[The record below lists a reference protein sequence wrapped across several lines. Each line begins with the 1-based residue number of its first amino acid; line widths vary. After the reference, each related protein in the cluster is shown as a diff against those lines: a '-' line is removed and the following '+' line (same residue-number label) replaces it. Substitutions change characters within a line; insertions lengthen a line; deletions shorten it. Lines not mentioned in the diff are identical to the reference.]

1 MRTLVIGD
9 IHGCY
14 RALTSLLGEVRPQLG
29 DRVVFLGDYVDR
41 GSEWR
46 SVIECL
52 IRQGEFFSPVF
63 LRGNH
68 EAMLLEARD
77 DPLKANLWQ
86 SYGGFETMISYG
98 APYREDW
105 MNAIPKSHWTFLE
118 QTVRYF

>member
-14 RALTSLLGEVRPQLG
+14 RALTNLLGKVCPQLE

-41 GSEWR
+41 GSESR

-52 IRQGEFFSPVF
+52 IQQREFFCPVF

-68 EAMLLEARD
+68 EAMMLEARD
-77 DPLKANLWQ
+77 DPLKANLLQ
-86 SYGGFETMISYG
+86 SYWGFETMISYE
-98 APYREDW
+98 AP
-105 MNAIPKSHWTFLE
+105 
-118 QTVRYF
+118 